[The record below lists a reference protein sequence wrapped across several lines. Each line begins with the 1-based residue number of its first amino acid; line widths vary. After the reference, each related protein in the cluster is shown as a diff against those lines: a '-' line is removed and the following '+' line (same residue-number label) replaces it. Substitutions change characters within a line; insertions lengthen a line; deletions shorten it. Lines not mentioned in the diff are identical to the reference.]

1 MQIALKLHNPGHSN
15 HRLCVRFT
23 KTSETEAFSS
33 SKPDSMVL
41 DGGDANAI
49 EMAPTTTLV
58 FRINV
63 QSLRNETSVFCLL
76 SYLFIRDLFLRAI
89 SVEGGKMG

>member
-1 MQIALKLHNPGHSN
+1 MGNPNCCFMIIAVTFFLSRQSPRGTVLYNLKLSN
-15 HRLCVRFT
+15 CRLCVRFT

-63 QSLRNETSVFCLL
+63 LGLINVCAGEW
-76 SYLFIRDLFLRAI
+76 
-89 SVEGGKMG
+89 

>member
-1 MQIALKLHNPGHSN
+1 MVVLILGYALENGPYIVQYEIQIILKLHNLGFSH

-41 DGGDANAI
+41 DPSGDANAI
-49 EMAPTTTLV
+49 EMAPTLV

-63 QSLRNETSVFCLL
+63 QGLFNKRN
-76 SYLFIRDLFLRAI
+76 
-89 SVEGGKMG
+89 GW

>member
-1 MQIALKLHNPGHSN
+1 MLPLCSKICNLKLKSSIESN
-15 HRLCVRFT
+15 YRLCVRFT

-58 FRINV
+58 FRLNV
-63 QSLRNETSVFCLL
+63 QGP
-76 SYLFIRDLFLRAI
+76 A
-89 SVEGGKMG
+89 G